1 MNSSS
6 YLPSF
11 SMALVQLCT
20 MRGISDPVAMMYW
33 STSPPKS
40 FGTSPGI
47 ELPYASTPTVTGGL
61 QAGGKGGDTSYQI
74 HSVTISCTYT
84 FCSSVGSRQGGRSNV
99 QEVWVDR
106 GGEKEY
112 REHTML
118 YSLYLPVCQVGTY

>member
-20 MRGISDPVAMMYW
+20 MRGISDPVAMMYC

-40 FGTSPGI
+40 LGTSPGI

-61 QAGGKGGDTSYQI
+61 QAGGEGGTLQTRVI
-74 HSVTISCTYT
+74 
-84 FCSSVGSRQGGRSNV
+84 Q
-99 QEVWVDR
+99 
-106 GGEKEY
+106 
-112 REHTML
+112 
-118 YSLYLPVCQVGTY
+118 